1 MTQHAVGDS
10 AVSSTS
16 RSTSRGVSGWVGWIA
31 FAGTLMVML
40 GTFHVIDGLV
50 ALFNDEYYLVTR
62 SGLIVTADYTAWG
75 WVHLILGIVIVLAGV
90 FVFTGQVW
98 ARTVGVLMALVS
110 AVVNLGFLSAYPV
123 WSVIMIALDVFVI
136 MALTVHGSEVKTDY

>member
-16 RSTSRGVSGWVGWIA
+16 RSTPREVSGWVGWIA

-50 ALFNDEYYLVTR
+50 AIFNDEYYLVTR

-90 FVFTGQVW
+90 FVFTGKVW

-136 MALTVHGSEVKTDY
+136 MALTVHGSEVKTD

>member
-1 MTQHAVGDS
+1 
-10 AVSSTS
+10 
-16 RSTSRGVSGWVGWIA
+16 
-31 FAGTLMVML
+31 
-40 GTFHVIDGLV
+40 
-50 ALFNDEYYLVTR
+50 
-62 SGLIVTADYTAWG
+62 
-75 WVHLILGIVIVLAGV
+75 VLAGV
-90 FVFTGQVW
+90 FVFTGKVW